1 MGLIN
6 HIWRAGFL
14 NRLIRREGDIGRG
27 RHSMIIANKG
37 AASLI
42 VGMSVILFT
51 SVVSAQ
57 MDMTAKRAVAVLTCR
72 SQTNWE
78 YPGIDSDSGKSRRW
92 AYAICMIQKEELP

>member
-1 MGLIN
+1 M
-6 HIWRAGFL
+6 
-14 NRLIRREGDIGRG
+14 
-27 RHSMIIANKG
+27 MTANKWV
-37 AASLI
+37 AALI

-78 YPGIDSDSGKSRRW
+78 YPGVDSASGKSRRW
-92 AYAICMIQKEELP
+92 AYAICMTQREELP